1 MAFVLSSCLFNP
13 EFHNKLL
20 SEEYTYLDIP
30 TNTIFYELSKITVNK
45 DNLSGLVNYLTN
57 MLDDQTGKIYKVS
70 LETTE
75 RTYHKIFDERL
86 EERLLDS
93 VQKIPSNKIEELI
106 KVIY

>member
-1 MAFVLSSCLFNP
+1 M
-13 EFHNKLL
+13 

-106 KVIY
+106 KIIY